1 MMDIAEFAMKME
13 MDGKAYYEKQAAIA
27 SSPELKKILL
37 TLAEE
42 EATHYRFFKMMKENP
57 DGLTAA
63 RFTGSETL
71 SRVKNIFEDMARQT
85 DLAPFGNDALSAWKE
100 ARRVEEKS
108 AAFYLDQAAAESDPG
123 RKALLEQIAEE
134 ERNHIALIDG
144 IMVFLKQP
152 AAFADSAQFKNFLSL
167 EGR

>member
-1 MMDIAEFAMKME
+1 
-13 MDGKAYYEKQAAIA
+13 
-27 SSPELKKILL
+27 LKKILL

-42 EATHYRFFKMMKENP
+42 EGVHYRFFKMMKDNP
-57 DGLTAA
+57 NGLIST

-85 DLAPFGNDALSAWKE
+85 DLAPFGDDALSAWKE

-108 AAFYLDQAAAESDPG
+108 AAFYHEQATSESDPG

-134 ERNHIALIDG
+134 ERNHIAMIDG
-144 IMVFLKQP
+144 IMMFLKQP
-152 AAFADSAQFKNFLSL
+152 AAFADSAQFKDFLSL

>member
-1 MMDIAEFAMKME
+1 
-13 MDGKAYYEKQAAIA
+13 
-27 SSPELKKILL
+27 
-37 TLAEE
+37 
-42 EATHYRFFKMMKENP
+42 
-57 DGLTAA
+57 
-63 RFTGSETL
+63 
-71 SRVKNIFEDMARQT
+71 
-85 DLAPFGNDALSAWKE
+85 FGNDALSAWKE

-108 AAFYLDQAAAESDPG
+108 AAFYLDQVAAESDPG